1 MGQKNGNPFLIA
13 LGKDKPEGAGGHED
27 PAGAQGDDSQH
38 NQGFVSQEIV
48 VWSQLEKAARRK
60 GGKERGRKHGVSLAP
75 NSYMFNL
82 NLMGERGMHTKYLQ
96 N

>member
-13 LGKDKPEGAGGHED
+13 LGKDKPEGAGGHKD
-27 PAGAQGDDSQH
+27 PSGAQGDDSQH
-38 NQGFVSQEIV
+38 NQGFASQEIV

-60 GGKERGRKHGVSLAP
+60 GGKEETQSLP
-75 NSYMFNL
+75 GTQQLHVQSEFN
-82 NLMGERGMHTKYLQ
+82 NRERGMHTKYLQ